1 MPSATSVAG
10 LMKWVQ
16 REEWRGAFSE
26 LLDRHLAHACRGS
39 DIEIEDLPSLIGEEI
54 FSTLWGCAFEDFLSR
69 DLDDGRNIVDDYL
82 KRRGWKESP
91 SNRAYMA
98 GLRTSVMSI
107 YEVSDIVPGE
117 LFLARDL
124 VRGGDAV
131 RVNERSAT
139 KSFRQWEHIAAR
151 LIDVRG
157 KAIMSGGLLGL
168 DHRLSEELLAAL
180 DRTEKTARKESTK
193 LMKSIGY
200 KTDKAG
206 LEQLIGKNSILKSSA
221 FLFTNIWLRDLLE
234 SVTNPGLPQISNSD
248 GEPME
253 FHAVHYPLL
262 SGATPQAVRA
272 ALASIPELTQE
283 NDHFWNWVRA
293 KAPKQGPASKAP
305 KAKTFVTTM
314 GDGAIVLGNV
324 ELKEKSLTLSVN
336 SRARGE
342 RGRTL
347 LDRALAGLVREAL
360 VETQTVEQMMASRE
374 ESQPEV
380 SSGLSPEDERALIHK
395 TLDDHYRK
403 MFDEPILAIGD
414 VTPVRAVKTAK
425 GREKVVA
432 WLKSL
437 ENHSAK
443 MPKDDPVSTYD
454 FTWMWEEL
462 GISEW
467 RR

>member
-1 MPSATSVAG
+1 MPSATSVAS

-16 REEWRGAFSE
+16 REEWRDAFSE
-26 LLDRHLAHACRGS
+26 LLDRHLAHACRGA
-39 DIEIEDLPSLIGEEI
+39 DIEIEDLPSLIGEEV

-91 SNRAYMA
+91 SNRAYMV
-98 GLRTSVMSI
+98 GLRASVMSL

-117 LFLARDL
+117 SFLARDL

-131 RVNERSAT
+131 RVYERSAT

-157 KAIMSGGLLGL
+157 KMVISGGLLGL
-168 DHRLSEELLAAL
+168 DHRLSAELLKAL

-200 KTDKAG
+200 KTDKSG
-206 LEQLIGKNSILKSSA
+206 LEKLIGKDSILKSSA

-253 FHAVHYPLL
+253 FHTIHYPLL
-262 SGATPQAVRA
+262 SGATPQGVRA
-272 ALASIPELTQE
+272 ALTSIPELTQE

-293 KAPKQGPASKAP
+293 DAPKRRPASEAP
-305 KAKTFVTTM
+305 KGKTFVTTM

-347 LDRALAGLVREAL
+347 LDRALAGLVREPL

-374 ESQPEV
+374 ESQREV